1 MKQRLFVSAILCLLL
16 LSLALLAGCR
26 EEANASPQ
34 ANELRYGHQ
43 SSSIDVIVSGDF
55 SPDQG
60 RWLTFQVYND
70 SQMPVILSMDRNFD
84 PEDTLW
90 VEPGDSGSLV
100 RELGALRSQ
109 YHFGVNP
116 PSTGGQVTVSYVLT
130 QSTVQPNP

>member
-1 MKQRLFVSAILCLLL
+1 MKQRLFASAVLCFLL
-16 LSLALLAGCR
+16 LSLALLTGCR
-26 EEANASPQ
+26 EEADPSPQ

-43 SSSIDVIVSGDF
+43 SSSVDVTVSGDF

-60 RWLTFQVYND
+60 RWLIFQVYND
-70 SQMPVILSMDRNFD
+70 SPMPVALSMDRNFD

-90 VEPGDSGSLV
+90 VASGESGSLV
-100 RELGALRSQ
+100 RELGAFRSQ

-116 PSTGGQVTVSYVLT
+116 PSTGGLVSVSYVLT